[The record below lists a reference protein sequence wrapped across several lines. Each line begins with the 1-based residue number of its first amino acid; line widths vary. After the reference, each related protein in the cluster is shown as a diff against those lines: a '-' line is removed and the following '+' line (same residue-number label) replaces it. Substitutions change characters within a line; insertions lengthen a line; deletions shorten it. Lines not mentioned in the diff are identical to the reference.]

1 MPIEKLRSYGI
12 KITDI
17 DEQVHIIH
25 GLNRSR
31 SPFSNSFLITDET
44 NLLLDAGCGI
54 SIIEIILENI
64 NVDLAVL
71 SHSHP
76 DHTSGSWLLNQ
87 AGTCILVPCE
97 NADSIGNTDKLANR
111 MVGSE
116 LSETWKKEYLPATG
130 YRDFSFAGTFSDG
143 HEFSTKNLKLKA
155 ISAPGH
161 TNDHYCLWEPE
172 KKLIFGFDVDLSPF
186 GPWYGNPES
195 DIGLFIKSIAKIKAL
210 PFETYISS
218 HAKPVNR
225 AHALRR
231 LEAYESMIEF
241 RDRLIFDLMPPGIPV
256 SPSDM
261 TWISPIYGCD
271 YKTKMDEILFYG
283 ETNMVSKHLA
293 RLTDM
298 GRITML
304 NETFMKKA

>member
-1 MPIEKLRSYGI
+1 MPIKKLISDGI

-17 DEQVHIIH
+17 DEQIHIIH

-31 SPFSNSFLITDET
+31 SPFSNSFLITDRI

-54 SIIEIILENI
+54 SIIETILKNI
-64 NVDLAVL
+64 KVDLAVL

-76 DHTSGSWLLNQ
+76 DHTSGSWLLNR
-87 AGTCILVPCE
+87 AGTCILVPSE

-116 LSETWKKEYLPATG
+116 LSETWKSEYLPATG
-130 YRDFSFAGTFSDG
+130 YRDFAFAGTFTGG
-143 HEFSTKNLKLKA
+143 HEFSTGQIKLTA
-155 ISAPGH
+155 IPAPGH
-161 TNDHYCLWEPE
+161 TNDHYCLWEPDR
-172 KKLIFGFDVDLSPF
+172 KLIFGFDIDLSPF

-195 DIGLFIKSIAKIKAL
+195 DIGLFIKSIAEIKAL

-218 HAKPVNR
+218 HAKPANR
-225 AHALRR
+225 THALRR
-231 LEAYESMIEF
+231 LGTYESVIES
-241 RDRLIFDLMPPGIPV
+241 RDRLIFDLMPQGMPV

-271 YKTKMDEILFYG
+271 YKSKMDKILFYG
-283 ETNMVSKHLA
+283 ESNMVFKHLA
-293 RLTDM
+293 RLADM
-298 GRITML
+298 GGIIL
-304 NETFMKKA
+304 QNDAFMKKA

>member
-1 MPIEKLRSYGI
+1 MPIEKLRSHGI

-44 NLLLDAGCGI
+44 NLLLDTGCGI
-54 SIIEIILENI
+54 SIIETILGNI

-76 DHTSGSWLLNQ
+76 DHTSGSWVLNW
-87 AGTCILVPCE
+87 AGISIIVPCE
-97 NADSIGNTDKLANR
+97 NADSIGDTEKLATR

-130 YRDFSFAGTFSDG
+130 YRDFTFAGTFSNG
-143 HEFSTKNLKLKA
+143 HEFSTGKLRLKA
-155 ISAPGH
+155 MSAPGH
-161 TNDHYCLWEPE
+161 TNDHYCLWEAE
-172 KKLIFGFDVDLSPF
+172 KKIIFGFDFDLSPF

-195 DIGLFIKSIAKIKAL
+195 DIGLFIKSIAKVKAL

-218 HAKPVNR
+218 HARPVNR

-231 LEAYESMIEF
+231 LEIYEAVIEF
-241 RDRLIFDLMPPGIPV
+241 RDHLILELMPHEREVMPADI
-256 SPSDM
+256 

-271 YKTKMDEILFYG
+271 YKTKMDTILFYG
-283 ETNMVSKHLA
+283 ETNMISKHLS
-293 RLTDM
+293 RLADM
-298 GRITML
+298 GRITMRDG
-304 NETFMKKA
+304 TFMKKA

>member
-1 MPIEKLRSYGI
+1 MPIKKLISNGI

-17 DEQVHIIH
+17 DEQIHIIH

-31 SPFSNSFLITDET
+31 SPFSNSFLITDRI

-54 SIIEIILENI
+54 SIIETILENI
-64 NVDLAVL
+64 KIDLAVL

-76 DHTSGSWLLNQ
+76 DHTSGSWLLNRT
-87 AGTCILVPCE
+87 GTSIFVPCE
-97 NADSIGNTDKLANR
+97 NADSIGNADKLANR

-116 LSETWKKEYLPATG
+116 LSEAWKSEYLPATG
-130 YRDFSFAGTFSDG
+130 YKDFTFAGTFGSG
-143 HEFSTKNLKLKA
+143 HEFSAGKVRLTA

-161 TNDHYCLWEPE
+161 TNDHYCLWESE
-172 KKLIFGFDVDLSPF
+172 KRLIFGFDIDLSPF

-195 DIGLFIKSIAKIKAL
+195 DIGLFLKSIAEIKAL

-218 HAKPVNR
+218 HAKPANR

-231 LEAYESMIEF
+231 LETYESVIES
-241 RDRLIFDLMPPGIPV
+241 RDRLIFDLMPQEMPLKA
-256 SPSDM
+256 SDI

-271 YKTKMDEILFYG
+271 YKTKMDKILFYG

-293 RLTDM
+293 RLSDM
-298 GRITML
+298 GRITL
-304 NETFMKKA
+304 QDDAFMKKA

>member
-1 MPIEKLRSYGI
+1 MPIEKLRSHGI

-31 SPFSNSFLITDET
+31 SPFSNSFLITDEI
-44 NLLLDAGCGI
+44 NLLLDVGCGI
-54 SIIEIILENI
+54 SIIETILENI
-64 NVDLAVL
+64 NIDLAVL

-76 DHTSGSWLLNQ
+76 DHTSGSWVLNQ
-87 AGTCILVPCE
+87 AGTSLIVPCE

-111 MVGSE
+111 MVESE

-130 YRDFSFAGTFSDG
+130 YRDFTFAGTFSDG
-143 HEFSTKNLKLKA
+143 HEFSTGKLKLKA
-155 ISAPGH
+155 ISTPGH

-218 HAKPVNR
+218 HARPVNR

-231 LEAYESMIEF
+231 LEIYESVIDF
-241 RDRLIFDLMPPGIPV
+241 RDCLILDLMQLERPV
-256 SPSDM
+256 RPADI

-283 ETNMVSKHLA
+283 ETNMISKHLL
-293 RLTDM
+293 RLADM
-298 GRITML
+298 GRITIV
-304 NETFMKKA
+304 NDTFMKKD